1 MLFRALMDRL
11 IGTNDAFS
19 DEDTHTQSR
28 LPDEAITSLMQ
39 VVLQLLA
46 TDVDVD
52 QVKAEVVFP
61 ALQLLQ
67 RVQPPS
73 NMSERIQYSVL
84 RLASSRQW
92 LVRDKAAK
100 TYSTLVSA
108 KDRVSCIARLVRH
121 EARSQ
126 NEVHG
131 NLLTARYL
139 VERQGKNFST
149 EGKFGGSCSI
159 YKPLTITD
167 MDTLMSAIQS
177 RIDDLLYDNACP
189 LTQAAFVDIQNAFF
203 YSAIQKQ
210 RYLFGKFSLIFDQVY
225 SDIMEY
231 QAQDGLPLRI

>member
-28 LPDEAITSLMQ
+28 LSDEAITSLMQ

-46 TDVDVD
+46 TDADVD

-73 NMSERIQYSVL
+73 SMSEEIQHSVL
-84 RLASSRQW
+84 KLASSRQW

-100 TYSTLVSA
+100 TYSLLISA
-108 KDRVSCIARLVRH
+108 KDRVSRIAELIRH

-139 VERQGKNFST
+139 IERQGKNFST
-149 EGKFGGSCSI
+149 EGQSGRNRSI
-159 YKPLTITD
+159 ERPLTIAD
-167 MDTLMSAIQS
+167 MDTVVNVIQL

-189 LTQAAFVDIQNAFF
+189 FTQAAFVDVQTAFF
-203 YSAIQKQ
+203 YSAIRKQ
-210 RYLFGKFSLIFDQVY
+210 RSLFGMFSFIFDDIN
-225 SDIMEY
+225 SDITEF
-231 QAQDGLPLRI
+231 QARDGLPLRI

>member
-19 DEDTHTQSR
+19 DEHTYTQSR
-28 LPDEAITSLMQ
+28 LSDEAITSLMQ

-73 NMSERIQYSVL
+73 SMSGEIQYAVL

-108 KDRVSCIARLVRH
+108 KDRVIQIAKLLRH

-131 NLLTARYL
+131 DLLTARYL
-139 VERQGKNFST
+139 IERQGNNFST
-149 EGKFGGSCSI
+149 EGRSDRNSLMDKS
-159 YKPLTITD
+159 LTTVD
-167 MDTLMSAIQS
+167 LDTVVHVIQT
-177 RIDDLLYDNACP
+177 RIDDLHYDNACSF
-189 LTQAAFVDIQNAFF
+189 TQAAFVDVQNAFF

-210 RYLFGKFSLIFDQVY
+210 RYLFGTFPPALQRFKV
-225 SDIMEY
+225 
-231 QAQDGLPLRI
+231 